1 MFQHKLWHSG
11 LTLPRPY
18 PRKRDSIALRTAA
31 SEPPP
36 QRSSRIW
43 RHQSSSDVDGFDL
56 DAARLIRLQQDLDR
70 LLPDEE
76 EGPRRELLQWLLVG
90 ARQGVDLIPSFR
102 DALRWQRKN
111 PPAAT
116 ATGVG
121 TPPARGDSGL
131 EMEPLPTPRRATLWP
146 CRPKRLPD
154 ELLSSWLWRT
164 ARESGAPPRRFVF
177 DAIGS
182 ARFAD
187 VDREIDD
194 AAIARLAFLSGQSE
208 THLRRGTMRPDVPI
222 AAFDLLRDPRDGL
235 PWPLR
240 PAASRP
246 AAAGASAAATV
257 RPPAPP
263 SRPSG
268 RVGSSPPAARP

>member
-1 MFQHKLWHSG
+1 
-11 LTLPRPY
+11 
-18 PRKRDSIALRTAA
+18 
-31 SEPPP
+31 
-36 QRSSRIW
+36 
-43 RHQSSSDVDGFDL
+43 VVGFDL
-56 DAARLIRLQQDLDR
+56 DAARLIRLQQDLDS

-76 EGPRRELLQWLLVG
+76 EGPRRELLEWLLVG

-102 DALRWQRKN
+102 DALRWQRDN

-116 ATGVG
+116 ATEVG

-131 EMEPLPTPRRATLWP
+131 EMEALPTPRRATLWP

-177 DAIGS
+177 DAVGG
-182 ARFAD
+182 ARLAD

-222 AAFDLLRDPRDGL
+222 AAFDLVRDPRERAPQALLQHGDLVLNRARRRGSTPIIQYCPICLGRGRAAYWRRGWRCSLEVVCFIDGCFL
-235 PWPLR
+235 MDV
-240 PAASRP
+240 
-246 AAAGASAAATV
+246 SAYI
-257 RPPAPP
+257 
-263 SRPSG
+263 
-268 RVGSSPPAARP
+268 